1 MTVHPSSSSIRWMV
15 TAAGGAPAVIT
26 PTPFGAS
33 ALTSA
38 GAFASMINTVGAAH
52 SRVTFSCDATLNT
65 VGPSNFGRQMCLAPA
80 AVTVQ
85 VNVQPLA
92 WNIGSVH
99 KYASAGVIGQCA
111 SMPTVFVHALRCV
124 IITPFGRDVV
134 PLV

>member
-1 MTVHPSSSSIRWMV
+1 M
-15 TAAGGAPAVIT
+15 T
-26 PTPFGAS
+26 PTPFGAI
-33 ALTSA
+33 AFTSA
-38 GAFASMINTVGAAH
+38 GAFASMISTVGAAQR
-52 SRVTFSCDATLNT
+52 RVTLSSAAILNT
-65 VGPSNFGRQMCLAPA
+65 VGPSNFGRHTCFAPA
-80 AVTVQ
+80 AVTVH

-111 SMPTVFVHALRCV
+111 SMPTVFIHAFLCV